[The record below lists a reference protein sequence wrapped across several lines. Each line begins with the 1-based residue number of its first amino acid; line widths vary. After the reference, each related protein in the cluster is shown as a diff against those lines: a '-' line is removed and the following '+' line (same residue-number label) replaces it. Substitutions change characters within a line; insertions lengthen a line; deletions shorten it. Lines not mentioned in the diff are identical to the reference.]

1 MGLTQLQIAYKRQ
14 LTDLYDADDEDEVTP
29 SRKRQRKAPADG
41 DTRVVVK
48 YRCDSPPPNQEAL
61 GLPWGPLYQSSSES
75 ESDAIVSA
83 LPAKQEA
90 ELPWGPVEVLS
101 DSDSDSTVIDPSI
114 INTPPPHYYDD
125 VDEDAIASSP
135 AREKEDDDAF
145 EFSPASPPPLTQNTP
160 TPAPTTLYVFPM
172 KTIVLKPDGGYESIA
187 DQHTITHPKPST
199 IEDLMSTHPTIEDP
213 KPSTT
218 TTTTTTIEDPKPST
232 ATTEEDDPRKVCVL
246 AMQTHIAYLI
256 AHQWRISA
264 PSTVEEVTVDVCRSL
279 AFTMLS
285 APYQELIK
293 KYVRCAIRQPR

>member
-1 MGLTQLQIAYKRQ
+1 MGLTQLQRAYKRQ
-14 LTDLYDADDEDEVTP
+14 LTDMYDADDEDEVTP
-29 SRKRQRKAPADG
+29 SRKRHKPTPADG
-41 DTRVVVK
+41 DTRVVVVK
-48 YRCDSPPPNQEAL
+48 HRCTGQRVTPSSSPSQDYYCDSPPANQEAL
-61 GLPWGPLYQSSSES
+61 
-75 ESDAIVSA
+75 
-83 LPAKQEA
+83 A
-90 ELPWGPVEVLS
+90 ELPWGPVELL
-101 DSDSDSTVIDPSI
+101 SDSDSTVIDYSI
-114 INTPPPHYYDD
+114 LNTPPHYYDD

-135 AREKEDDDAF
+135 ARENEDDDAF
-145 EFSPASPPPLTQNTP
+145 EFSPASPPPLTQSTP

-199 IEDLMSTHPTIEDP
+199 STIEDPIITHPTIEDP
-213 KPSTT
+213 KPST
-218 TTTTTTIEDPKPST
+218 S
-232 ATTEEDDPRKVCVL
+232 TTEEEEEDPRKVCVL

-285 APYQELIK
+285 APYQEIIK

>member
-1 MGLTQLQIAYKRQ
+1 MGLTQLQRAYKRQ

-29 SRKRQRKAPADG
+29 SRKRQRTAPADG
-41 DTRVVVK
+41 DTRAVVVK

-83 LPAKQEA
+83 PPAKQEA

-114 INTPPPHYYDD
+114 LNTPPHYYDD

-199 IEDLMSTHPTIEDP
+199 IEDLMITHPTIEDP
-213 KPSTT
+213 KPST
-218 TTTTTTIEDPKPST
+218 S
-232 ATTEEDDPRKVCVL
+232 TTEEDDPRKVCVL

-279 AFTMLS
+279 AFTILS
-285 APYQELIK
+285 AEYQEIIK

>member
-1 MGLTQLQIAYKRQ
+1 MGLTQLQRAYKRQ

-29 SRKRQRKAPADG
+29 SRKRQRTAPADG
-41 DTRVVVK
+41 DTRAVVVK
-48 YRCDSPPPNQEAL
+48 HRCTGQRVTPSSSPSQDYYCDSPPANQEAL
-61 GLPWGPLYQSSSES
+61 
-75 ESDAIVSA
+75 
-83 LPAKQEA
+83 A
-90 ELPWGPVEVLS
+90 ELPWGPVELLS

-114 INTPPPHYYDD
+114 LNTPPHYYDD

-199 IEDLMSTHPTIEDP
+199 STIEDPIITHPTIEDP
-213 KPSTT
+213 KPST
-218 TTTTTTIEDPKPST
+218 S
-232 ATTEEDDPRKVCVL
+232 TTEDPRKVCVL

-285 APYQELIK
+285 AQYQEIIK

>member
-1 MGLTQLQIAYKRQ
+1 MGLTQLQRAYKRQ

-29 SRKRQRKAPADG
+29 SRKRQRTAPADG
-41 DTRVVVK
+41 DTRAVVVK
-48 YRCDSPPPNQEAL
+48 HRCTGQRVTPSSSPSQDYYCDSPPANQEAL
-61 GLPWGPLYQSSSES
+61 
-75 ESDAIVSA
+75 
-83 LPAKQEA
+83 A
-90 ELPWGPVEVLS
+90 ELPWGPVELLS
-101 DSDSDSTVIDPSI
+101 DSDSDSTVVDYSI
-114 INTPPPHYYDD
+114 LNTPPHYYDD

-145 EFSPASPPPLTQNTP
+145 EFSPASPPPLTQSTP
-160 TPAPTTLYVFPM
+160 PPAPTTLYVFPM
-172 KTIVLKPDGGYESIA
+172 KTIVLKPDGGHESIA

-199 IEDLMSTHPTIEDP
+199 STIEDPIITHPTIEDP
-213 KPSTT
+213 KPATS
-218 TTTTTTIEDPKPST
+218 
-232 ATTEEDDPRKVCVL
+232 TTEEEEDPRKVCVL

-285 APYQELIK
+285 APYQEIIK